1 MEYVLMGNGKKNAK
15 VMFIADFPSFEEYD
29 NDKWFSDRPGK
40 LLRSVLK
47 EVGIEV
53 KDCYFTG
60 IVKKPTQED
69 AKGNQLEPGKA
80 EVEEHMDIFLAE
92 LEVVN
97 PKIIVPMGNV
107 ALKKTLGNTGI
118 TKFRGKGVEKDGK
131 IIFPIV
137 HPRLVFRQPKHA
149 ENFTRDV
156 QNLADLVREGEKL
169 LEQTDVNYRYL
180 ETYEE
185 VEAEIERLNKEA
197 EWLVFDLETT
207 GLNPFR
213 KGSKIVSISLT
224 DKDHY
229 GVSIPLEHRDFTWQK
244 ETLDKIIEL
253 LRNLF
258 ANKRT
263 KKVAHNGKFDMKWL
277 KAIYGIDVENFAFDP
292 MLAHYITVSEERGG
306 HGLKELAWE
315 HTDMGGYDNALDE
328 YKKKHLPASERG
340 NYDLI
345 PWKILREYAAA
356 DVDCTFRLIKIFKP
370 MIDANPKWKKMYD
383 ELFIEGSYALMDME
397 CNGILATKERVE
409 EFQRAYEERIAEI
422 EERLREF
429 PEIVQIE
436 REKQKLFELRQ
447 KEMKKPKEERDPEIL
462 KYNKYKNFKF
472 NFSSVVQLR
481 ELLFEKLGL
490 NTPYLTDTAQKK
502 GVKLEYA
509 TLNDFSTGK
518 ETLEYLKDK
527 HPIASLLAEWKRL
540 DKLYGTYIAP
550 ASDWIDTTDGRVHG
564 TFNLTGTV
572 TSRLASEAP
581 NMQNIPRKSNDP
593 TSFEYKY
600 GPKKLFTS
608 RFGEDGVILQFDY
621 CLAGETL
628 IRTAF
633 QGNLTIKEIVER
645 VNKGENIY
653 VYSCDPE
660 TNEII
665 VSKVEKGMLTFKNKE
680 VFKVYLDNGEVVRA
694 TAEHPFMLRSGEY
707 RQVKDLKPN
716 DSLMSFREYTITDP
730 KSGVQYR
737 SIGVDYQNRRL
748 EHRII
753 SDYFNGETP
762 DLIVHHKDGN
772 GLNNNPE
779 NLEPMTQ
786 AEHWRLHQKERW
798 NKMSDEE
805 RSEFINSQD
814 RWSEETKKKLSEN
827 AKNMWASFT
836 EEEYNDICRKLSES
850 ANNKGE
856 NNPMYGK
863 QHSYSTR
870 ELLSERQR
878 AFQKTKTPEERLA
891 ASVKMKRAKI
901 KKIADAIKADGEK
914 INHKNWEEYRKKISP
929 RAPRWETAYED
940 LVIMEAIEN
949 HKVVAVIPDGSEEV
963 YDIKVE
969 NHANFALASGIF
981 VHNSQLELRVAAI
994 FSNDEGLKSAY
1005 REGKDLHKFVAS
1017 RVYGVPEEEVS
1028 ADQRTAAKAVKML
1041 KVV

>member
-1 MEYVLMGNGKKNAK
+1 MDKGVVAYMEYILMGNGKKNAK

-47 EVGIEV
+47 EVGIDV

-69 AKGNQLEPGKA
+69 VKGNQLEPGKA

-92 LEVVN
+92 MEVVN

-107 ALKKTLGNTGI
+107 ALKKTLGSTGI

-149 ENFTRDV
+149 ENFTRDI
-156 QNLADLVREGEKL
+156 QNLGDLVREGEKL
-169 LEQTDVNYRYL
+169 LEQADVDYRYL

-229 GVSIPLEHRDFTWQK
+229 GVSIPLEHRDFTWPK

-277 KAIYGIDVENFAFDP
+277 KAIYGIEVENFAFDP
-292 MLAHYITVSEERGG
+292 MLAHYIAVSEERGG

-345 PWKILREYAAA
+345 PWEILREYASA

-472 NFSSVVQLR
+472 NFNSVVQLR

-490 NTPYLTDTAQKK
+490 YTPYLTDTAQSR
-502 GVKLEYA
+502 GVKLEDA

-572 TSRLASEAP
+572 TSRLASESP

-621 CLAGETL
+621 
-628 IRTAF
+628 
-633 QGNLTIKEIVER
+633 
-645 VNKGENIY
+645 
-653 VYSCDPE
+653 
-660 TNEII
+660 
-665 VSKVEKGMLTFKNKE
+665 
-680 VFKVYLDNGEVVRA
+680 
-694 TAEHPFMLRSGEY
+694 
-707 RQVKDLKPN
+707 
-716 DSLMSFREYTITDP
+716 
-730 KSGVQYR
+730 
-737 SIGVDYQNRRL
+737 
-748 EHRII
+748 
-753 SDYFNGETP
+753 
-762 DLIVHHKDGN
+762 
-772 GLNNNPE
+772 
-779 NLEPMTQ
+779 
-786 AEHWRLHQKERW
+786 
-798 NKMSDEE
+798 
-805 RSEFINSQD
+805 
-814 RWSEETKKKLSEN
+814 
-827 AKNMWASFT
+827 
-836 EEEYNDICRKLSES
+836 
-850 ANNKGE
+850 
-856 NNPMYGK
+856 
-863 QHSYSTR
+863 
-870 ELLSERQR
+870 
-878 AFQKTKTPEERLA
+878 
-891 ASVKMKRAKI
+891 
-901 KKIADAIKADGEK
+901 
-914 INHKNWEEYRKKISP
+914 
-929 RAPRWETAYED
+929 
-940 LVIMEAIEN
+940 
-949 HKVVAVIPDGSEEV
+949 
-963 YDIKVE
+963 
-969 NHANFALASGIF
+969 
-981 VHNSQLELRVAAI
+981 SQLELRVAAI
-994 FSNDEGLKSAY
+994 FSNDEGLMSAY
-1005 REGKDLHKFVAS
+1005 RDGKDLHKFVAS
-1017 RVYGVPEEEVS
+1017 RVYGVPEEEVTD
-1028 ADQRTAAKAVKML
+1028 DQRTAAKAVKML